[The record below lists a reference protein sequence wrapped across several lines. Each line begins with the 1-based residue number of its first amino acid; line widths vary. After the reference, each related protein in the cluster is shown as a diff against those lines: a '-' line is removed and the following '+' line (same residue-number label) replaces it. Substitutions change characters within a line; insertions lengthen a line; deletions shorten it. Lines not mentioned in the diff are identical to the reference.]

1 MEYVVVASIIS
12 LGYLLST
19 KKIHTRNV
27 VTNEK
32 IPDNKLPNNSN
43 QTEII
48 ERNIHKR
55 MSANYKKVFDNYDE
69 TTVKNKNNIVMP
81 GPPKAFG
88 IAEASRFNQV
98 NTSTVPVE
106 ANQFESNNL
115 IKEVNKR
122 AEIPKFEIFNKPV
135 DGNETGGFGG
145 ISLTGEPI
153 LRENFKHNNMVPFF
167 GSTVK
172 QNVDGGMSR
181 TKFENFTGSQ
191 EHYRNKTEVRN
202 MGDIGTNN
210 SSQPYGSQ
218 SSTDFRQERM
228 NISLKRNNVAPIEKI
243 NVGPGLNK
251 GYTSQ
256 PTGGFQQADTREYVL
271 PKTTDEIRV
280 NNNPKVSYSGRI
292 ISGKRISVPGKIG
305 VVSKN
310 LPDSYYINNPDRY
323 FTTTGAVL
331 GPTVRSNILVK
342 PTNRKKTSKYHV
354 GPATNVQGSRSKKRD
369 IKYKKDTK
377 QTMSGFGWRNLEEAG
392 RWIAEKFDYGKDT
405 TNMKHTVRSDLADK
419 NRLGN
424 AGGATKSTLH
434 NKNLR
439 QTRKTNCIG
448 NPRPTGN
455 VEKSDYRGYVKDPN
469 DVARTTMKETLI
481 DNDRYGVVAPGK
493 NKKTA
498 YQNVKHHASETHRE
512 TTSVNYTG
520 NAHGSNAEESR
531 EAMCNSSVKSL
542 RDTVS
547 RGRKPADSGAKK
559 AISGDNIKMTTKKLG
574 DLKNKSINKRG
585 MMSTKTYNSLPQAEA
600 CGTTKGKNTLPNGP
614 LQQRL
619 DPSML
624 DALKNNPYNRSI

>member
-1 MEYVVVASIIS
+1 MEYVVIGTIIS
-12 LGYLLST
+12 LGYLLS
-19 KKIHTRNV
+19 KKEIKNRYIVDSKNIS
-27 VTNEK
+27 N
-32 IPDNKLPNNSN
+32 NKLPNNSN
-43 QTEII
+43 QTQQI
-48 ERNIHKR
+48 EKDIHKV
-55 MSANYKKVFDNYDE
+55 MKQNYKKVFDNYKGNN
-69 TTVKNKNNIVMP
+69 KNKNNIIMP
-81 GPPKAFG
+81 GPPKEFG
-88 IAEASRFNQV
+88 IANSTRFNQI
-98 NTSTVPVE
+98 NTSAVPVE
-106 ANQFESNNL
+106 ANNYTSNNL
-115 IKEVNKR
+115 INEVNEKK
-122 AEIPKFEIFNKPV
+122 EIPKFQIFNKPA

-153 LRENFKHNNMVPFF
+153 IRENFKHNNMVPFF

-172 QNVDGGMSR
+172 QNIDSGMSR

-191 EHYRNKTEVRN
+191 ENYRNKKEVKN

-210 SSQPYGSQ
+210 SLPYGSQ

-243 NVGPGLNK
+243 NVGPGLNQ
-251 GYTSQ
+251 GYTSL
-256 PTGGFQQADTREYVL
+256 PSGGFQQADTRDYVL
-271 PKTTDEIRV
+271 PKRTDEIRT
-280 NNNPKVSYSGRI
+280 NNNPKVTYSGRI

-310 LPDSYYINNPDRY
+310 LPDSFYINNPDRY

-342 PTNRKKTSKYHV
+342 PTNRKKTNKFHV

-369 IKYKKDTK
+369 VKYKKDTR

-392 RWIAEKFDYGKDT
+392 RWLAEKFDYGKDT
-405 TNMKHTVRSDLADK
+405 TNMKHTVREELADK

-424 AGGATKSTLH
+424 AGGPTKNTLH

-439 QTRKTNCIG
+439 HTRKTNCIG

-469 DVARTTMKETLI
+469 DKARTTMKETLI

-493 NKKTA
+493 NKSTG

-531 EAMCNSSVKSL
+531 EAMCNSSTKSI
-542 RDTVS
+542 RDIVS
-547 RGRKPADSGAKK
+547 RGRKPTNSGPKK
-559 AISGDNIKMTTKKLG
+559 AVGGDKIKMTTKKLG

-585 MMSTKTYNSLPQAEA
+585 MMSTKTYNSLPQVEA